1 MAIATLFIMLGK
13 FVLGGPTDKI
23 GGERTLLISC
33 ASIAAIVY
41 GCSIA
46 TNVKVFGFLWVALN
60 FAFSASWGSVGSSIR
75 NNFPQAEWGSQLSVI
90 AAGSRLGSV
99 GSALFY
105 GKVLEYGKDWRLVF
119 KAASVVQIIAFVIA
133 LFLMNSFKSNNI
145 VSTDT
150 STDDNESIN
159 SVIVRVT
166 KNPIFWLMLIGKA
179 ALMVVGQFISFIP
192 LFLTTGLKMDTHT
205 AASASSVF
213 SLGSLVASILGA
225 RIYKNLTRKQQ
236 IGLVL
241 AANVLSSIAAVF
253 LTMQTLGILQVP
265 MLYSLCSLFAW
276 GATWA
281 LAFYTPP
288 GVVALELGKRQHA
301 AFLTNVFDA
310 VGYFAAAIFS
320 YYASELGKGGKW
332 TGIMS
337 SLTICSM
344 TAIWTMLLAMKIPS
358 KTR

>member
-1 MAIATLFIMLGK
+1 MLGK
-13 FVLGGPTDKI
+13 FVLGGPTDRI

-33 ASIAAIVY
+33 ACCAALVY
-41 GCSIA
+41 GCSIT
-46 TNVKVFGFLWVALN
+46 TNVKVFGFLWIALN
-60 FAFSASWGSVGSSIR
+60 FAFSSSWGSVGTSIR
-75 NNFPQAEWGSQLSVI
+75 NNFPQEEWGSQLSVI

-133 LFLMNSFKSNNI
+133 LFLRNSFQTNNI
-145 VSTDT
+145 VLTDT
-150 STDDNESIN
+150 STDNDESIN
-159 SVIVRVT
+159 SVIARVAI
-166 KNPIFWLMLIGKA
+166 NPVFYLMLTAKA

-192 LFLTTGLKMDTHT
+192 LFLSTGLKMDPHK

-213 SLGSLVASILGA
+213 SLGSLVASVLGA
-225 RIYKNLTRKQQ
+225 RIYKNLIRKQQ
-236 IGLVL
+236 VDLVL
-241 AANVLSSIAAVF
+241 GANVLSSIAGVF
-253 LTMQTLGILQVP
+253 LTMQALGILQVP

-281 LAFYTPP
+281 LTFYTPP
-288 GVVALELGKRQHA
+288 GVVALELGGRQHA
-301 AFLTNVFDA
+301 ALLTNVFDA

-320 YYASELGKGGKW
+320 YYASELGKAGKW
-332 TGIMS
+332 TGILS